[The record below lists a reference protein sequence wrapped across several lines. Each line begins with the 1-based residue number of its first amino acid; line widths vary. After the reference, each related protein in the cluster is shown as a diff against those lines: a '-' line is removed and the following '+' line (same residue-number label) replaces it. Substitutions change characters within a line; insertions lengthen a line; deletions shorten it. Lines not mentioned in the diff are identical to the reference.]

1 MTPERTNMIAIGPL
15 TPADRARWQ
24 ELFEG
29 YNTFYERT
37 LPPETYDEKWQAFQ
51 ESRTIH
57 ALCAR
62 DENGTVV
69 GITHFFKHPSTS
81 SPDVCYLQDLFTAP
95 EARGRGV
102 GRALIEA
109 VAEWAKQQKCCRLYW
124 HTSEWNETARRLY
137 DKVAEKT
144 PFVTYR
150 VVF

>member
-1 MTPERTNMIAIGPL
+1 MIAIGPL
-15 TPADRARWQ
+15 EPADRTRWQ

-37 LPPETYDEKWQAFQ
+37 LPAETYDEKWQAFQ
-51 ESRTIH
+51 ADSSIH

-62 DENGTVV
+62 DGGTLV

-81 SPDVCYLQDLFTAP
+81 GPDVCYLQDLFTTP

-109 VAEWAKQQKCCRLYW
+109 VTNWAKQQNCARVYW
-124 HTSEWNETARRLY
+124 HTAEQNETARRLY
-137 DKVAEKT
+137 DQVAEKT
-144 PFVTYR
+144 PFVHYR
-150 VVF
+150 IVL

>member
-1 MTPERTNMIAIGPL
+1 MIAIGPL
-15 TPADRARWQ
+15 EPGDRAAWQ

-37 LPPETYDEKWQAFQ
+37 LPAETYDEKWEAFQ
-51 ESRTIH
+51 EGKSIH

-62 DENGTVV
+62 DGDRVV

-81 SPDVCYLQDLFTAP
+81 GPDVCYLQDLFTAP

-109 VAEWAKQQKCCRLYW
+109 VTEWARQRDCCRVYW
-124 HTSEWNETARRLY
+124 HTSEWNETARKLY
-137 DKVAEKT
+137 DQVAEKT
-144 PFVTYR
+144 PFVHYR
-150 VVF
+150 IVL

>member
-1 MTPERTNMIAIGPL
+1 MIEIGPL
-15 TPADRARWQ
+15 GAADRGRWQ

-29 YNTFYERT
+29 YNTFYQRT

-51 ESRTIH
+51 DDKIIH

-62 DENGTVV
+62 DGGTLV
-69 GITHFFKHPSTS
+69 GITHFFRHPSTS
-81 SPDVCYLQDLFTAP
+81 GPDVCYLQDLFTAP

-102 GRALIEA
+102 GRALVEA
-109 VAEWAKQQKCCRLYW
+109 VAEWAQRQGCGRVYW

-137 DKVAEKT
+137 DQIAEKT

-150 VVF
+150 IVF

>member
-1 MTPERTNMIAIGPL
+1 MIVTGPL
-15 TPADRARWQ
+15 GPGDRARWQ

-51 ESRTIH
+51 EDRTVH

-62 DENGTVV
+62 DGGTLV
-69 GITHFFKHPSTS
+69 GITHFFRHPSTS

-102 GRALIEA
+102 GRALVEA
-109 VAEWAKQQKCCRLYW
+109 VAEWAKRQDCCRVYW

-137 DKVAEKT
+137 DQIAEKT

-150 VVF
+150 IVF

>member
-1 MTPERTNMIAIGPL
+1 MIAIGPL
-15 TPADRARWQ
+15 TPADRERWQ

-37 LPPETYDEKWQAFQ
+37 LPAETYDEKWRELSNDQ
-51 ESRTIH
+51 TIH

-62 DENGTVV
+62 DGDTVV
-69 GITHFFKHPSTS
+69 GITHFFRHPSTS
-81 SPDVCYLQDLFTAP
+81 GPDVCYLQDLFTAP

-109 VAEWAKQQKCCRLYW
+109 VAEWAKQRDCCRVYW

-137 DKVAEKT
+137 DQVAEKT
-144 PFVTYR
+144 PFVHYR
-150 VVF
+150 ITL

>member
-1 MTPERTNMIAIGPL
+1 MIAIGPL
-15 TPADRARWQ
+15 EPADRARWQ

-37 LPPETYDEKWQAFQ
+37 LPAETYDEKWEAFQ
-51 ESRTIH
+51 EGKSIH

-62 DENGTVV
+62 DGDEVV

-81 SPDVCYLQDLFTAP
+81 GPDVCYLQDLFTAP

-109 VAEWAKQQKCCRLYW
+109 VTEWARQRDCCRVYW
-124 HTSEWNETARRLY
+124 HTSEWNETARKLY
-137 DKVAEKT
+137 DQVAEKT
-144 PFVTYR
+144 PFVHYR
-150 VVF
+150 IVL

>member
-1 MTPERTNMIAIGPL
+1 MIVIGPL
-15 TPADRARWQ
+15 EPSDRARWQ

-37 LPPETYDEKWQAFQ
+37 LPPETYDEKWEVFQAG
-51 ESRTIH
+51 ESIH

-62 DENGTVV
+62 DENGIV

-81 SPDVCYLQDLFTAP
+81 GPDVCYLQDLFTAP
-95 EARGRGV
+95 EARGRGA

-109 VAEWAKQQKCCRLYW
+109 VTEWAKLRNCCRVYW

-137 DKVAEKT
+137 DQVAEKT
-144 PFVTYR
+144 PFVHYR
-150 VVF
+150 IVL

>member
-1 MTPERTNMIAIGPL
+1 MIVIGPL
-15 TPADRARWQ
+15 VPADRARWQ

-37 LPPETYDEKWQAFQ
+37 LPAETYDEKWQAFQ
-51 ESRTIH
+51 EDVTIH

-62 DENGTVV
+62 DEDTIV

-81 SPDVCYLQDLFTAP
+81 SQDVCYLQDLFTAP

-109 VAEWAKQQKCCRLYW
+109 VAQWAKQQDCCRLYW
-124 HTSEWNETARRLY
+124 HTKESNETARRLY
-137 DKVAEKT
+137 DQVAEKT
-144 PFVTYR
+144 PFIHYR
-150 VVF
+150 IVL

>member
-1 MTPERTNMIAIGPL
+1 MIAIGPL
-15 TPADRARWQ
+15 VPADRARWQ

-37 LPPETYDEKWQAFQ
+37 LPAETYDEKWQAFL
-51 ESRTIH
+51 EDRAIH

-62 DENGTVV
+62 DEDTIV

-81 SPDVCYLQDLFTAP
+81 SQDVCYLQDLFTTP

-109 VAEWAKQQKCCRLYW
+109 VTQWAKQQDCCRLYW
-124 HTSEWNETARRLY
+124 HTKESNETARRLY
-137 DKVAEKT
+137 DQVAEKT
-144 PFVTYR
+144 PFVHYR
-150 VVF
+150 IVL

>member
-1 MTPERTNMIAIGPL
+1 MIAIGALEPE
-15 TPADRARWQ
+15 DRPRWQ

-37 LPPETYDEKWQAFQ
+37 LPTRIYDEKWHAFQ
-51 ESRTIH
+51 GNKTIH

-62 DENGTVV
+62 DESNNIV

-81 SPDVCYLQDLFTAP
+81 GPDVCYLQDLFTAP

-109 VAEWAKQQKCCRLYW
+109 VTEWAKQQNCCRVYW
-124 HTSEWNETARRLY
+124 HTSEFNETARRLY
-137 DKVAEKT
+137 DQVAEKT
-144 PFVTYR
+144 PFINYR
-150 VVF
+150 IVL

>member
-1 MTPERTNMIAIGPL
+1 MIAIGPL
-15 TPADRARWQ
+15 TPADRDRWQ

-37 LPPETYDEKWQAFQ
+37 LPAETYDEKWKKFQ
-51 ESRTIH
+51 QDDTIH

-62 DENGTVV
+62 DGDTVV
-69 GITHFFKHPSTS
+69 GITHFFRHPSTS
-81 SPDVCYLQDLFTAP
+81 GPDVCYLQDLFTAP

-109 VAEWAKQQKCCRLYW
+109 VTAWAKQRDCCRVYW

-137 DKVAEKT
+137 DQVAEKT
-144 PFVTYR
+144 PFVSYR
-150 VVF
+150 IVF

>member
-1 MTPERTNMIAIGPL
+1 MIAIGPL

-37 LPPETYDEKWQAFQ
+37 LAPEIYDEKLAMFLRD
-51 ESRTIH
+51 ESIH

-62 DENGTVV
+62 DENTIV
-69 GITHFFKHPSTS
+69 GITHFFRHPSTS
-81 SPDVCYLQDLFTAP
+81 GPDVCYLQDLFTAP

-109 VAEWAKQQKCCRLYW
+109 VTEWASQRECGRVYW

-137 DKVAEKT
+137 DQVAEKT
-144 PFVTYR
+144 PFVHYR
-150 VVF
+150 IVL